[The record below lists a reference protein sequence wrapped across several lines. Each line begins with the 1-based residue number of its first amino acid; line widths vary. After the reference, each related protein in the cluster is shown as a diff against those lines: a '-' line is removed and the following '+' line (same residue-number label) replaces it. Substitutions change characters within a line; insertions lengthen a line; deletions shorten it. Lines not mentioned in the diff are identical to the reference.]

1 MRIFA
6 MNSCMLFWWVPSAHS
21 SEPARMPVCSPM
33 ISIWRWT
40 TRLLSC
46 TRSMGTVAMRCAISS
61 TRASSSGSG
70 NEALAQP
77 SCAAST
83 PLIESPVSI
92 ISIALRMPT
101 NQAWKWLSGTP
112 KRTAG

>member
-1 MRIFA
+1 
-6 MNSCMLFWWVPSAHS
+6 MLFWCVPSAHS
-21 SEPARMPVCSPM
+21 SAPARMPVCSPM
-33 ISIWRWT
+33 ISICRCT

-46 TRSMGTVAMRCAISS
+46 TRSMGTVAMRCASSS
-61 TRASSSGSG
+61 TRASSWSAGYD
-70 NEALAQP
+70 AFAQP

-83 PLIESPVSI
+83 PVIESPVSI
-92 ISIALRMPT
+92 ISMALRMPT